1 MHNLKVEDTHFPTNK
16 YLRVK
21 DNLIDLS
28 IPKVM
33 GIINCTPDSF
43 YKESRKTTEIETLK
57 QVEKFINEGV
67 DIIDLG
73 GYSSRPGAQ
82 EISIQEEINRI
93 STTLN
98 WISNHFHQIPISLD
112 TFRSEV
118 ARIGLENGV
127 SIIND
132 VSAWNI
138 DEKLIDIIEHYK
150 CPYILMHMVGTPQTM
165 QKKIDNNSSI
175 FKTVTSF
182 LSEKINILEK
192 KGIND
197 IIIDPGFGFGKTI
210 DQNYELLNQ
219 LQDLRLLKKPILV
232 GFSRKSMIYNKLNCT
247 PQQTLNGTT
256 ILNTLAIQKGASILR
271 VHDVKEAKEII
282 TLLNY

>member
-132 VSAWNI
+132 ISAWNI

-210 DQNYELLNQ
+210 NQNYELLNQ

-247 PQQTLNGTT
+247 PQETLNGTT
-256 ILNTLAIQKGASILR
+256 ILNTLAIQTGASILR

>member
-1 MHNLKVEDTHFPTNK
+1 
-16 YLRVK
+16 
-21 DNLIDLS
+21 
-28 IPKVM
+28 M

-132 VSAWNI
+132 ISAWNI

-210 DQNYELLNQ
+210 NQNYELLNQ

-247 PQQTLNGTT
+247 PQETLNGTT

>member
-43 YKESRKTTEIETLK
+43 YKESRKTTEIETLN

-73 GYSSRPGAQ
+73 GYSSRPGAK
-82 EISIQEEINRI
+82 EISTQEEINRI

-98 WISNHFHQIPISLD
+98 WISNHFDQIPISLD

-118 ARIGLENGV
+118 AKVGLENGV

-132 VSAWNI
+132 ISAWNI
-138 DEKLIDIIEHYK
+138 DEKLIDVVQYYN
-150 CPYILMHMVGTPQTM
+150 CPYILMHMIGTPKTM
-165 QKKIDNNSSI
+165 QSMTSENSI

-210 DQNYELLNQ
+210 EQNYELLNR
-219 LQDLRLLKKPILV
+219 LQDLKLLKKPILV
-232 GFSRKSMIYNKLNCT
+232 GFSRKSMIYNKLNCS
-247 PQQTLNGTT
+247 PQETLNGTT

>member
-132 VSAWNI
+132 ISAWNI

-210 DQNYELLNQ
+210 NQNYELLNQ

-247 PQQTLNGTT
+247 PQETLNGTT

>member
-43 YKESRKTTEIETLK
+43 YKESRKTTEIETLN

-73 GYSSRPGAQ
+73 GYSSRPGAE
-82 EISIQEEINRI
+82 EISTQEEINRI

-98 WISNHFHQIPISLD
+98 WISKHFDKIPISLD

-118 ARIGLENGV
+118 AKVGLENGV

-132 VSAWNI
+132 ISAWNI
-138 DEKLIDIIEHYK
+138 DEKLIDVVQHYN
-150 CPYILMHMVGTPQTM
+150 CPYILMHMIGTPKTM
-165 QKKIDNNSSI
+165 QSMTIDNSI

-210 DQNYELLNQ
+210 EQNYELLNR
-219 LQDLRLLKKPILV
+219 LQDLKLLKKPILV
-232 GFSRKSMIYNKLNCT
+232 GFSRKSMIYNKLNCST
-247 PQQTLNGTT
+247 QETLNGTT
-256 ILNTLAIQKGASILR
+256 ILNTVAIQKGASILR

>member
-21 DNLIDLS
+21 DNLIDLT

-98 WISNHFHQIPISLD
+98 WISKHFHQIPISLD

-132 VSAWNI
+132 ISAWNI

-210 DQNYELLNQ
+210 NQNYELLNQ

-247 PQQTLNGTT
+247 PQETLNGTT

>member
-43 YKESRKTTEIETLK
+43 YKESRKTTEIEILN

-73 GYSSRPGAQ
+73 GYSSRPGAK
-82 EISIQEEINRI
+82 EISTQEEINRI

-98 WISNHFHQIPISLD
+98 WISNHFDQIPISLD

-118 ARIGLENGV
+118 AKVGLENGV

-132 VSAWNI
+132 ISAWNI
-138 DEKLIDIIEHYK
+138 DEKLIDVVQHYN
-150 CPYILMHMVGTPQTM
+150 CPYILMHMIGTPKTM
-165 QKKIDNNSSI
+165 QSMTSENSI

-210 DQNYELLNQ
+210 EQNYELLNR
-219 LQDLRLLKKPILV
+219 LQDLKLLKKPILV
-232 GFSRKSMIYNKLNCT
+232 GFSRKSMIYNKLNCS
-247 PQQTLNGTT
+247 PQETLNGTT